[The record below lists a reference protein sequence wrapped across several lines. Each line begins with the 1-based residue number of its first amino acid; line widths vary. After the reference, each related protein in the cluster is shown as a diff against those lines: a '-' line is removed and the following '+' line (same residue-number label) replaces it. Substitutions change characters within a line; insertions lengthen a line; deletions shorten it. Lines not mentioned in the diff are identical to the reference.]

1 MTHAYLFM
9 AYTLCEGLLTDRKA
23 GYSFFER
30 EALSLGKGDVGVTV
44 IAVNEGN
51 PARLIYGVD
60 AFGATCVFWII
71 SL

>member
-44 IAVNEGN
+44 IAV
-51 PARLIYGVD
+51 
-60 AFGATCVFWII
+60 
-71 SL
+71 S